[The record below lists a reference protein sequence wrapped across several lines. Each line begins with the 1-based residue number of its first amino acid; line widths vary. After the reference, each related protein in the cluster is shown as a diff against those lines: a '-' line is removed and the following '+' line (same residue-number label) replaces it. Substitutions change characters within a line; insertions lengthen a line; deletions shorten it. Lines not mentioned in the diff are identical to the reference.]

1 MRSKKQGVIL
11 VQILD
16 SRETTFEERGNLRLI
31 DSENG
36 SSRELEITPEMLK
49 RYGRVLEEFKN
60 GLKELAL
67 RNEAEYHFFVDSAP
81 LLAAVG
87 ELVGR

>member
-1 MRSKKQGVIL
+1 
-11 VQILD
+11 
-16 SRETTFEERGNLRLI
+16 
-31 DSENG
+31 
-36 SSRELEITPEMLK
+36 MLK
-49 RYGRVLEEFKN
+49 RYGRALEEFKN